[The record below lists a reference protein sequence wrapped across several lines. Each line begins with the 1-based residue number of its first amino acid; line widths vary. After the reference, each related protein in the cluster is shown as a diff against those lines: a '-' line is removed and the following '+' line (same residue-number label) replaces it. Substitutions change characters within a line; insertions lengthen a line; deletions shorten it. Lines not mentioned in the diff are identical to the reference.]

1 MSKFDEPIA
10 VELVPPPDGGQ
21 DFTPAELAAAMQSCA
36 ESGDVEGLTALRALA
51 KRLAEKK
58 PVREGVVIGKDKLG
72 RRYKT
77 VDGKHV
83 PLGDK
88 DSAAKKPAATP
99 QQTQPDPKPKAKDS
113 SDEGGYDIDDD
124 DVEHLGDPHL
134 RHIQEYH
141 EYDYQTDDV
150 ERLSH
155 DVYLAKGTH
164 TRSDGKE
171 IDVYRW
177 EQHRNGDDVDDHGD
191 WTTDETQALRDGKA
205 YAQNNHEEQ
214 PSPEDDNIRGVR
226 YVHHDDDI
234 RGNVVLEAGS
244 FSYGGEDHD
253 VYRWRDTSTRERGN
267 WHLDRGEAYEEGRDQ
282 SGYEDE
288 DEESSD
294 EEDIDIP
301 ENSTGRRDVTLTSVP
316 LERSQNSVGY
326 RSSVNETVAK
336 KLIDSL
342 CPSADGNSEGEL
354 AACLGMPDDAAVKVI
369 HAGEYKPEYRGDV
382 AVPGAV
388 GVRIRVT
395 GPQFDPPDGLP
406 TLRFIGVDPQGDRF
420 IKNESL
426 ELHESSQGSGLGA
439 SIFSRQVEAACQ
451 SGFSYIS
458 THAAKGGNLVGYITW
473 PKFGYDMSFDDP
485 SIDRKDRHVFEKARE
500 LFGVNSIQE
509 LFETEG
515 GEEWWCGKKNPDG
528 TRTPGNGT
536 DLYNAKFDLTPGSK
550 SMRRLAAY
558 LKNKKKK

>member
-1 MSKFDEPIA
+1 MPAAHVDNQPI
-10 VELVPPPDGGQ
+10 
-21 DFTPAELAAAMQSCA
+21 TPAELAAAMQACA
-36 ESGDVEGLTALRALA
+36 ENGDKEGLTALRALA
-51 KRLAEKK
+51 KQLAGTR

-72 RRYKT
+72 RRYKI

-83 PLGDK
+83 PIGDK
-88 DSAAKKPAATP
+88 DGAAKKQTAAP
-99 QQTQPDPKPKAKDS
+99 QQAQPDSKSKAKDS
-113 SDEGGYDIDDD
+113 SGDTNDDIDDD
-124 DVEHLGDPHL
+124 NVDHLGDPHL
-134 RHIQEYH
+134 QHIQEYH
-141 EYDYQTDDV
+141 EYDYETDDV
-150 ERLSH
+150 ERMAH

-164 TRSDGKE
+164 TRSDGKAVA
-171 IDVYRW
+171 VYRW

-191 WTTDETQALRDGKA
+191 WTTDKTQALQDGKD
-205 YAQNNHEEQ
+205 YAKKHHEEQ
-214 PSPEDDNIRGVR
+214 PTPEDEHIRNVQ

-234 RGNVVLEAGS
+234 RGSVVLEQGS

-253 VYRWRDTSTRERGN
+253 VYRWRDTSNRDRGD
-267 WHLDRGEAYEEGRDQ
+267 WRLDRDEAYQEGESQVPEE
-282 SGYEDE
+282 E
-288 DEESSD
+288 DEESD
-294 EEDIDIP
+294 DDADIDIP
-301 ENSTGRRDVTLTSVP
+301 KNNTSRRDVTLTSVP

-326 RSSVNETVAK
+326 RSSVNESVAK

-342 CPSADGNSEGEL
+342 CPPADDDGSSEDEL
-354 AACLGMPDDAAVKVI
+354 AACLGMPGDATVKVI
-369 HAGEYKPEYRGDV
+369 HAGEYEPEYRGDV
-382 AVPGAV
+382 QVPGAV

-406 TLRFIGVDPQGDRF
+406 TLRFIGIDPKGDRF

-426 ELHESSQGSGLGA
+426 ELHASSQGSGLGA
-439 SIFSRQVEAACQ
+439 SIFSRQVEAASQ
-451 SGFSYIS
+451 AGFSYIS
-458 THAAKGGNLVGYITW
+458 THAASGGNLVGYITW

-485 SIDRKDRHVFEKARE
+485 SIDREAKPVFEKARE

-558 LKNKKKK
+558 LRNKKRK